1 MRFTFRQLQYF
12 IATGELGS
20 IALAA
25 ERLNISPSS
34 ISTAISH
41 LERELGIHLF
51 VRLHAQG
58 LSPTPAGRAMLAKAR
73 QVVEQAKG
81 LQVVASEAIG
91 QVRGQLTVGYLELL
105 APMLMPALSR
115 SFTEAFPEAR
125 ILHTASNQ
133 DHLLEGLHRAEIDVA
148 VTYDLQL
155 PQGIAFVPLVRLPPH
170 AVLADGHPF
179 GRRSAVRLSE
189 LAAEPLV
196 LLDLASSR
204 EYVLSLFIREGL
216 KPAIALRSDC
226 QEVVRSAVANGY
238 GFAVANE
245 RPRTDM
251 AMDGRRVV
259 RVPLAGEHRPLL
271 IGTARSLQMTR
282 SRLVDAFEAHCR
294 AEVTEAQVPGMRAPV
309 DAPTRSC
316 LTGVVETTDKA
327 RASVHRMRRAES
339 RLMATAR

>member
-133 DHLLEGLHRAEIDVA
+133 DHLLEGLRRAQIDVA

-155 PQGIAFVPLVRLPPH
+155 PQGIGFTPLASLPAH
-170 AVLADGHPF
+170 AVLAEGHPF
-179 GRRSAVRLSE
+179 ARGSAIRLSD
-189 LAAEPLV
+189 LAEEPLV
-196 LLDLASSR
+196 LLDLPSSR
-204 EYVLSLFIREGL
+204 DYILSLFAREGL
-216 KPAIALRSDC
+216 EPAIALRSAC

-238 GFAVANE
+238 GYALANE
-245 RPRTDM
+245 RPRADT

-271 IGTARSLQMTR
+271 IGTARSAEIAR
-282 SRLVDAFEAHCR
+282 SRLADAFEAHCR
-294 AEVTEAQVPGMRAPV
+294 AEITEAQVPGMRAPV
-309 DAPTRSC
+309 DVPTRPYPIDATVT
-316 LTGVVETTDKA
+316 TGKVP
-327 RASVHRMRRAES
+327 ASLQRMRRAES
-339 RLMATAR
+339 RPMAAAR